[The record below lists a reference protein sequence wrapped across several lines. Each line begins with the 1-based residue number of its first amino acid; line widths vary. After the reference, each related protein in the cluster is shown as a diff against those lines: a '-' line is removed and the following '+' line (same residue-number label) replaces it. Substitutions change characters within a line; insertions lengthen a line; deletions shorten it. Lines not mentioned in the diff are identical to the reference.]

1 MTAIFMSFQK
11 TLSKMFH
18 VEHLVKH
25 LWNIFIAVLRFT

>member
-1 MTAIFMSFQK
+1 MSFQK

-25 LWNIFIAVLRFT
+25 LWNIFIAVLRISQ